1 MDKQLIPAVGHVGIN
16 VTDLERSRR
25 FYEAALG
32 FETVGQSEA
41 DGRRF
46 AFLGA
51 GGDVLLTLWEQSE
64 GSFDAG
70 RPGLHHLAFRVAT
83 IEQVEQAQARLRDLG
98 ARFLYDG
105 VVAHREGAASG
116 GVFFADPDGV
126 RIEIFAPQ
134 GAQERHAPH
143 TDGPACGFF

>member
-1 MDKQLIPAVGHVGIN
+1 MDEQVIPAVGHVGLN

-32 FETVGQSEA
+32 FDTLGQSEA
-41 DGRRF
+41 EGRRF

-51 GGDVLLTLWEQSE
+51 GGDVVLTLWQQSE

-70 RPGLHHLAFRVAT
+70 RPGLHHLAFRVPT
-83 IEQVEQAQARLRDLG
+83 IADVERAQARLRELG
-98 ARFLYDG
+98 ARFLHDG

-126 RIEIFAPQ
+126 RVEIFAPV
-134 GAQERHAPH
+134 GADTLPPPP